1 MAFVR
6 SFVCIISVI
15 ATDKVRYSMVPGRTE
30 REDGGGRRC
39 GGNTESRWTIND
51 KRRGKVFCAR
61 AEHPLIR
68 ACLYLHTSRV
78 RFSQITDEC
87 FYRPMRYSNERR
99 ARVRDVKSPHTS
111 HNENKRVRRW
121 STRLIKNRSYR
132 SVRERESRRKEEE
145 GASRAAD
152 LIIR

>member
-30 REDGGGRRC
+30 REDGGREEMRREY
-39 GGNTESRWTIND
+39 GIEMNNKRQKERKSFARELNTHLHAL
-51 KRRGKVFCAR
+51 V
-61 AEHPLIR
+61 
-68 ACLYLHTSRV
+68 LYLHTSRV

-99 ARVRDVKSPHTS
+99 TRVRDVKPHIRHITKT
-111 HNENKRVRRW
+111 NGFDV
-121 STRLIKNRSYR
+121 
-132 SVRERESRRKEEE
+132 
-145 GASRAAD
+145 GARD
-152 LIIR
+152 

>member
-51 KRRGKVFCAR
+51 KRRGRVLRESWTPTYTRLSVLTHFTRTILTNHRRVLLSSDALQQREKSTC
-61 AEHPLIR
+61 
-68 ACLYLHTSRV
+68 SR
-78 RFSQITDEC
+78 RKT
-87 FYRPMRYSNERR
+87 
-99 ARVRDVKSPHTS
+99 PHTS